1 MKNELK
7 DDPSTTYHLKVM
19 LSSNMIALLLAI
31 QFFSTPFL
39 IFTQFNK
46 KNEDVKIP
54 DILKYS
60 KVLRRNTDE
69 GQHQDLDAGVVN
81 SNHY

>member
-1 MKNELK
+1 MPN
-7 DDPSTTYHLKVM
+7 DDTVGKGGGGGENVSKSDGVILGCS
-19 LSSNMIALLLAI
+19 LSIH
-31 QFFSTPFL
+31 
-39 IFTQFNK
+39 
-46 KNEDVKIP
+46 
-54 DILKYS
+54 DILKNS